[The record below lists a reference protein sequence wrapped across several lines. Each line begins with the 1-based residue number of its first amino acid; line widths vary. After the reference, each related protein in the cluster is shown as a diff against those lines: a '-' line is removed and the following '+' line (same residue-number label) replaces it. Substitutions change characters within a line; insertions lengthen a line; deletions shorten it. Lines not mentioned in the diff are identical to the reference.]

1 VAGKAIL
8 AQNSLL
14 GLRGWP
20 DLSLPGRSG
29 LSRPCGGL
37 RAPLHIKGDGNDERR
52 RNNSEG

>member
-8 AQNSLL
+8 AQDSLM

-29 LSRPCGGL
+29 WSRPCEGL
-37 RAPLHIKGDGNDERR
+37 RALLHVKGDGNDERR